1 MRRFIIC
8 LIALRFPLS
17 AAAAPD
23 VSEFAQSP
31 EWLKLLHYYKNFGS
45 YKGLIHTQDFY
56 ISPDG
61 RYNPEAELKAEI
73 AEFATGESKC
83 RFPARFN
90 LLKDNGFVSG
100 DLADCKEYQE
110 FIKDVQPNGVTL
122 LFTDAYMNN
131 PASMFGHTL
140 VRIDTA
146 RKGTQMLAHGSNF
159 GVTSGADT
167 GLAFILKGLFGGYD
181 GKYSFNPYWTI
192 INTYNNIENRDIWE
206 YGINLTAEEQLKF
219 VNHLYEMQ
227 EARIQYF
234 FLTKNCSYMILELLE
249 AVRPSL
255 DLSSNYN
262 YYAIPMDTL
271 KTVRDVPEL
280 VGDINYRPARYTKI
294 KYQLKQMSSEQY
306 AAFRKGIKEHDYKMP
321 NLSETEQRQV
331 LDTLYQYYQ
340 YRYTKGEMELKE
352 YRQNSFA
359 VLRKRSALSAA
370 EELKPEGYDPS
381 LSHGSAQVS
390 FSGGVYNHKSFEQV
404 TIRPAYTSLTD
415 NNEGLIRGAGVR
427 VTEIIGRY
435 YNQNHKLV
443 LQRFTGLAIY
453 SLMPMDR
460 VFMPYSYKTDFS
472 LVREFNP
479 QNEKEGTVGN
489 IEFGIG
495 KTLGL
500 TERFWL
506 YGMIDVHG
514 QYGGLIPNNYWVGA
528 APEIGMYAD
537 FSPVRIHLAAEQTFA
552 TAKFGNRLQYK
563 ADVALGITRDLSLNF
578 EFNASHN
585 KRGHNQQEWLTAVK
599 YSF

>member
-1 MRRFIIC
+1 
-8 LIALRFPLS
+8 
-17 AAAAPD
+17 
-23 VSEFAQSP
+23 
-31 EWLKLLHYYKNFGS
+31 
-45 YKGLIHTQDFY
+45 
-56 ISPDG
+56 
-61 RYNPEAELKAEI
+61 
-73 AEFATGESKC
+73 
-83 RFPARFN
+83 
-90 LLKDNGFVSG
+90 
-100 DLADCKEYQE
+100 
-110 FIKDVQPNGVTL
+110 
-122 LFTDAYMNN
+122 
-131 PASMFGHTL
+131 MFGHTL

-167 GLAFILKGLFGGYD
+167 GLSFILKGLFGGYD

-206 YGINLTAEEQLKF
+206 YGINLTAEEELKF

-227 EARIQYF
+227 EARVQYF

-255 DLSSNYN
+255 DLSSSYN

-294 KYQLKQMSSEQY
+294 KYQLKQMSSAQY
-306 AAFRKGIKEHDYKMP
+306 AAFRKGIKEHDYDMFY
-321 NLSETEQRQV
+321 LSETEQRQV

-340 YRYTKGEMELKE
+340 YRYTQGEMELKE

-359 VLRKRSALSAA
+359 VLRKRSNLPAA

-381 LSHGSAQVS
+381 LSHESAQIS
-390 FSGGVYNHKSFEQV
+390 LSSGVYNHKSFEQIM
-404 TIRPAYTSLTD
+404 IRPAYTSLTD

-435 YNQNHKLV
+435 YNQSHKLV

-472 LVREFNP
+472 LVREYNP
-479 QNEKEGTVGN
+479 QNEKDGTVGN

-514 QYGGLIPNNYWVGA
+514 QYGGLIPDNYWVGV
-528 APEIGMYAD
+528 APEVGVFAD
-537 FSPVRIHLAAEQTFA
+537 FSPLRLHLAAEQTFA

-563 ADVALGITRDLSLNF
+563 ADVAFGINKDISLNF
-578 EFNASHN
+578 EFNALHN
-585 KRGHNQQEWLTAVK
+585 KRGHNEQEWLTAIK

>member
-1 MRRFIIC
+1 MRRFFSLFFAC
-8 LIALRFPLS
+8 LFPLS

-23 VSEFAQSP
+23 VSEYAQSTQ
-31 EWLKLLHYYKNFGS
+31 WLKMLHYQKTFGS
-45 YKGLIHTQDFY
+45 YKGLVRDAEFY

-73 AEFATGESKC
+73 AAFEKGDDKC

-90 LLKDNGFVSG
+90 LLKAEGFIGG
-100 DLADCKEYQE
+100 DLNDCKEYQE
-110 FIKDVQPNGVTL
+110 FMHDIRPAGITL

-146 RKGTQMLAHGSNF
+146 RKGTQMLAHGSNV

-167 GLAFILKGLFGGYD
+167 GLPFILKGLFGGYD
-181 GKYSFNPYWTI
+181 GKYSLNPYWTI

-206 YGINLTAEEQLKF
+206 YKLNLTEEEQLKF
-219 VNHLYEMQ
+219 VNHLYEMKD
-227 EARIQYF
+227 ARIQYF

-255 DLSSNYN
+255 DLSSRYN

-271 KTVRDVPEL
+271 KTVREVPGL
-280 VGDINYRPARYTKI
+280 VGEINYRPARYTKI
-294 KYQLKQMSSEQY
+294 KHQLKQMNDAQY
-306 AAFRKGIKEHDYKMP
+306 AAFIKGINEHDYEMP
-321 NLSETEQRQV
+321 ELSEVEQRQV
-331 LDTLYQYYQ
+331 LESEYQYYQ
-340 YRYTKGEMELKE
+340 YRYTKGETELKE
-352 YRQNSFA
+352 YRHNSFA
-359 VLRKRSALSAA
+359 VLKKRSKLPAA

-381 LSHGSAQVS
+381 LSHGSFQMSVG
-390 FSGGVYNHKSFEQV
+390 GGVYNHKSFEQIM
-404 TIRPAYTSLTD
+404 IRPAYTSLTD

-435 YNQNHKLV
+435 YNQSHKLV
-443 LQRFTGLAIY
+443 LQRFTALGIY
-453 SLMPMDR
+453 SLVPIDR
-460 VFMPYSYKTDFS
+460 VFWPYSYKTDFS
-472 LVREFNP
+472 LVREYNP

-500 TERFWL
+500 TERLWL

-514 QYGGLIPNNYWVGA
+514 QYGGLIPDNYWLGL
-528 APEIGMYAD
+528 APEIGVFAD
-537 FSPVRIHLAAEQTFA
+537 FTPFRVHLAAENTFA
-552 TAKFGNRLQYK
+552 TARFGNRLQYK
-563 ADVALGITRDLSLNF
+563 ADVAIGITKNLSLNF
-578 EFNASHN
+578 EYNASHN
-585 KRGHNQQEWLTAVK
+585 KRGHNQQEWLT
-599 YSF
+599 SFKAAF